1 MIHASYLDI
10 GNLPYT
16 FFEGKTFMNDIVFL
30 IGYRG
35 VGKTTLGQRL
45 ADRLGFTFLDTDQLI
60 CEKKGKPV
68 REIVVEGGWKAFRRC
83 EESVLSELFDQVGSV
98 IATGGGAILHRQ
110 IWRKLREETTVIW
123 LTADRDVICKRLAGD
138 DSTDA
143 MRPSLTGKGVCEEL
157 EEVLTSREPLYRETS
172 HFKIDTGKMNV
183 EDAIERIMA
192 ELSLPSGKKE

>member
-1 MIHASYLDI
+1 
-10 GNLPYT
+10 
-16 FFEGKTFMNDIVFL
+16 MNDVIFL

-60 CEKKGKPV
+60 CERKGKPV
-68 REIVVEGGWKAFRRC
+68 RERVKEGGWKEFRRC
-83 EESVLSELFDQVGSV
+83 EEDVLAELSSKAGSV

-110 IWRKLREETTVIW
+110 IWRKLREEAAIIW
-123 LTADRDVICKRLAGD
+123 LTADRDVLCERIAGD
-138 DSTDA
+138 SSTNA

-157 EEVLTSREPLYRETS
+157 EDVLTKREPLYGETS

-183 EDAIERIMA
+183 EDAIKRIMV
-192 ELSLPSGKKE
+192 ELSFPSGKKE